1 MDVNGMQIASAAGVA
16 AMLLVVIHRLVIA
29 DLPRR
34 GTLWMLLLWGL
45 IVVVVTAVILLLQ
58 PATS

>member
-1 MDVNGMQIASAAGVA
+1 MQIASAAGVA